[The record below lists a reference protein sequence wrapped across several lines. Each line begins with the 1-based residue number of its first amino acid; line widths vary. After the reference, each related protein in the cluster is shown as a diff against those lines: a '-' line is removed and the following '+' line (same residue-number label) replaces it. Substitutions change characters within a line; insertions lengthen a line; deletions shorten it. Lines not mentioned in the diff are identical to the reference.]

1 MGVKIL
7 ANIAS
12 IPFSYMFGRDWEWLS
27 ATVAVGANFSRFNES
42 GSGKPQI
49 LSALIAQVEFPKI
62 SFPNMKMFS
71 TFSLYTEVS
80 LWFIPTDVQGGTI
93 DIKNMVP
100 QISEGI
106 RFNVF

>member
-1 MGVKIL
+1 
-7 ANIAS
+7 
-12 IPFSYMFGRDWEWLS
+12 
-27 ATVAVGANFSRFNES
+27 
-42 GSGKPQI
+42 
-49 LSALIAQVEFPKI
+49 
-62 SFPNMKMFS
+62 MKMFS

-93 DIKNMVP
+93 DIDNMVP